1 MPLIIL
7 LYFCLLTLFGETVRV
22 GGRITHR
29 QKGPQ
34 GDKQKKNGL
43 VGKYCVSREILLVAN
58 TKTNIYLFLREG
70 LLLVYGLSEIWND
83 AS

>member
-29 QKGPQ
+29 QEGPQ
-34 GDKQKKNGL
+34 GANEKNGL
-43 VGKYCVSREILLVAN
+43 VGKYCVSRETRLVAN